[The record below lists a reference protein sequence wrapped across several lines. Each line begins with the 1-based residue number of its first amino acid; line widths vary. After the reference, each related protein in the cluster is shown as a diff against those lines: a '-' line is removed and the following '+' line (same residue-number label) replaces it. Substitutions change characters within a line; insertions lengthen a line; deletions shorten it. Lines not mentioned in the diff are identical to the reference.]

1 MGGVKVA
8 RGTNSIIFAD
18 LGGAAPEL
26 SLVLRVCAC
35 LQTRRAA
42 YEPGTPGRF
51 RGKAGR
57 GVEEWT
63 WMSKLWAKF
72 DAEGTAPSQDEVD
85 AMHAARERWRER
97 DEYERLR
104 AKFGDTPRAE
114 EFP

>member
-51 RGKAGR
+51 RGKASPWETLAIG
-57 GVEEWT
+57 GGAGLVLALT
-63 WMSKLWAKF
+63 
-72 DAEGTAPSQDEVD
+72 PS
-85 AMHAARERWRER
+85 ARAGGLALLAASVIG
-97 DEYERLR
+97 
-104 AKFGDTPRAE
+104 AVVVSQTPRRRRTA
-114 EFP
+114 